1 MVNQAHAAGFIFRAP
16 AEPLTAG
23 DHLRLRGTRGCPP
36 LRQGALAP
44 RWPSCLPVAWLRSAS
59 FRATGAAWPR
69 PRRWAGRGERRA
81 LRGSGAVLRLLDAF
95 AVSWLLACPRGRYF
109 SCCEGRRG
117 AGRGM
122 RSLVFVGGKPL

>member
-1 MVNQAHAAGFIFRAP
+1 MAHAGVLPSGRGRSPLAGPRAS
-16 AEPLTAG
+16 
-23 DHLRLRGTRGCPP
+23 RLLGYG
-36 LRQGALAP
+36 
-44 RWPSCLPVAWLRSAS
+44 SAS

-81 LRGSGAVLRLLDAF
+81 LRDSGAVLRLLDAF